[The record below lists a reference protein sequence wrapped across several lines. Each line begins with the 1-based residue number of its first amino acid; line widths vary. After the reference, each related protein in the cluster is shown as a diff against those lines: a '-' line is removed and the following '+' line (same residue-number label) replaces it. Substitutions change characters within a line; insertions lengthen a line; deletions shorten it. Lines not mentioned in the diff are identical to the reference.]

1 MAKSEKKGF
10 PKVIAIIVIVLV
22 VAGAAAYFLLGKE
35 KMGSI
40 MQSAT
45 PFTSIKDALTK
56 SVSLEC
62 EYTDPE
68 NRVTKVWIKNGAVRS
83 DMTGSNPED
92 NGSVIMKDKKLWMW
106 NSQGAFMMT
115 IPDVTPVEGEEAEST
130 NQSDQILKDLE
141 EYKEDCK
148 PAVVGDDKFTPPSD
162 IDFQDMSKMMEGVT
176 VPAQGS
182 SGYSEEEVKKMM
194 EQYGGQEAY

>member
-1 MAKSEKKGF
+1 MAKSTSKGF
-10 PKVIAIIVIVLV
+10 PKVIAIIIIVLV
-22 VAGAAAYFLLGKE
+22 ASGAAAYFLLGKD
-35 KMGSI
+35 KMASV

-68 NRVTKVWIKNGAVRS
+68 QRVSKVWIKNGAIRS
-83 DMTGSNPED
+83 DMTSPNADD
-92 NGSVIMKDKKLWMW
+92 NGSVIMKDKKMWMW

-115 IPDVTPVEGEEAEST
+115 IPDVTPAEGESTPT
-130 NQSDQILKDLE
+130 NQTDEILADLE

-148 PAVVGDDKFTPPSD
+148 PAVVGDDKFTPPAD
-162 IDFQDMSKMMEGVT
+162 IEFQDMSKMMEGMT
-176 VPAQGS
+176 VPQGGAE
-182 SGYSEEEVKKMM
+182 GYSEDEVKKMM